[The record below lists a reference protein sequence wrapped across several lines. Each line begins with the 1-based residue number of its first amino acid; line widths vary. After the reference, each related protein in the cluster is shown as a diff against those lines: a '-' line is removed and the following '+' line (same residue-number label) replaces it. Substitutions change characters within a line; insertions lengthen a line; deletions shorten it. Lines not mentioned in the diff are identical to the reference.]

1 MYENLGVQWASS
13 IPAFLA
19 LVCSPIPF
27 VLLRYGPMLR
37 ERSKFAKEARALLE
51 IMLKKQAQ
59 AAKKEQGSENPP
71 GVKTANG
78 EAQPTSQ
85 EKVSSDGSKAKAQ
98 VSV

>member
-1 MYENLGVQWASS
+1 MYERLGVQWAST

-27 VLLRYGPMLR
+27 LLLRYGPQLR

-59 AAKKEQGSENPP
+59 AAKKEQGIENPE
-71 GVKTANG
+71 VKIAQV
-78 EAQPTSQ
+78 ESQPTSQ
-85 EKVSSDGSKAKAQ
+85 GKVFGDDSKDKAQ
-98 VSV
+98 VPV